1 MERKDHT
8 TPSREK
14 LGPKSAKM
22 AANHENAAT
31 SRYFSE
37 SSTVKVA
44 QGVSGD
50 VQDKGSVKAFLPYL
64 FAGVQHSFQDIG
76 VRSTRQ
82 LREDVNVG
90 KVRFELR
97 TASAQVEGGVH
108 GLNSSVVSRTVSL
121 HC

>member
-8 TPSREK
+8 SPSKDK
-14 LGPKSAKM
+14 LGPKTVKM

-64 FAGVQHSFQDIG
+64 YAGVQHSFQDIG
-76 VRSTRQ
+76 IQSTKE
-82 LREDVNVG
+82 LKDKVKSG
-90 KVRFELR
+90 AVRFEIR
-97 TASAQVEGGVH
+97 TPSAQVEGGIH
-108 GLNSSVVSRTVSL
+108 GLNS
-121 HC
+121 